1 MDNPNKPEWIF
12 DDLRGS
18 MASGPNAGPTVEFR
32 GNPSYYIARE
42 ALQNIMD
49 AHDESSAKPAEA
61 EFKVISMPAKDLPEA
76 KHLGEVLSS
85 CALYL
90 RGKGAIDT
98 AVEFEKGAKKISQN
112 DSIKVLRISDYNTVG
127 MTDEN
132 WFRFAESV
140 GFSNKQSGSGGSF
153 GLGKGAYYVSSGFLS
168 LFISSIASKNLYV
181 FAGKSIVTTFEY
193 NGVRK
198 QNNGTYGIGE
208 QQPIRDRAAIPADF
222 TKHFPDVF
230 GRNRTG
236 TDFLIPDFIGD
247 ANWESEL
254 VKSILRYFWLPII
267 MGKLVVKVQEGE
279 AINSATIEH
288 LLHKYFSKAPF
299 QWDNTDAPNPLP
311 LYYAYCRATPIEP
324 ELKYLGKV
332 RLYLLPADGYPNR
345 VALIRKPGMV
355 VDCIKKNS
363 MNRYA
368 AVFICDNK
376 EGNSLLREMENQEHN
391 EWKWENAKTE
401 ENRDKAKKAYLE
413 MESFIKEELQK
424 LSTSKEERYL
434 SIEGLED
441 FISMDTDEG
450 SGTQG
455 DEKEKN
461 AKEYGDETTIESM
474 RNLDLKIKKKVLSI
488 KERPEQVEPDIYIP
502 PLEKK
507 GGKKKKKV
515 GPNAPRPLAGIS
527 FLSFAESDSEN
538 NPTHHIQIKGEPG
551 KKIDIVQIAAGG
563 DDVSEKLLL
572 KTVSADKTI
581 GNEPT
586 FVENEVRG
594 LVLNKTGERK
604 LKIKFKDAG
613 KYSLKLNAFEII
625 KKSS

>member
-49 AHDESSAKPAEA
+49 AHDESSTKPAEA
-61 EFKVISMPAKDLPEA
+61 EFSVISMPAKNLPGAE
-76 KHLGEVLSS
+76 HLGEVLSS

-112 DSIKVLRISDYNTVG
+112 ASIKVLRISDYNTVG

-168 LFISSIASKNLYV
+168 LFISSIASKNSYV
-181 FAGKSIVTTFEY
+181 FAGKSIVTTFEHK
-193 NGVRK
+193 GVKK

-208 QQPIRDRAAIPADF
+208 QHPIRDRAAIPADF
-222 TKHFPDVF
+222 GKHFPDVF
-230 GRNRTG
+230 GRSRTG

-247 ANWESEL
+247 ENWELEL

-267 MGKLVVKVQEGE
+267 MGKLIVKVQDGE
-279 AINSATIEH
+279 AISSTTIEH

-332 RLYLLPADGYPNR
+332 RLYLLPTDGYPNR

-450 SGTQG
+450 SGIQG

-461 AKEYGDETTIESM
+461 TKEYGDEATVESM

-488 KERPEQVEPDIYIP
+488 KERPEQVEPDTYIP

-507 GGKKKKKV
+507 GSKKKKKV
-515 GPNAPRPLAGIS
+515 GSNAPRPLAGIS
-527 FLSFAESDSEN
+527 FLSFAESDSDS

-572 KTVSADKTI
+572 KTIFADKTV

-586 FVENEVRG
+586 FAENEVRN

-604 LKIKFKDAG
+604 LKVRFKDAG
-613 KYSLKLNAFEII
+613 KYSLRLNAFEIT
-625 KKSS
+625 KK